1 VEKRNFMEPSR
12 LTFTRRTALRLIAGG
27 AAATALAGVAGLHG
41 LSGPPAVE
49 AAPPGPVEPQ
59 GGAGVFDVDPDQS
72 DVSQDPNTTT
82 TGDIDA
88 LPEDMDF

>member
-1 VEKRNFMEPSR
+1 MEPSR
-12 LTFTRRTALRLIAGG
+12 LTFTRRTALRLIAGST
-27 AAATALAGVAGLHG
+27 AAMALAGVTGLPGLPG
-41 LSGPPAVE
+41 LSIGE
-49 AAPPGPVEPQ
+49 AALLEPAPVEPQ

-72 DVSQDPNTTT
+72 GVSQDPNAVV

>member
-1 VEKRNFMEPSR
+1 MEPSR

-27 AAATALAGVAGLHG
+27 AAAMAVAGVTGLPG
-41 LSGPPAVE
+41 LPGLPAVE
-49 AAPPGPVEPQ
+49 AAPTAAVEPQ
-59 GGAGVFDVDPDQS
+59 GGAGVFDVDPDQG
-72 DVSQDPNTTT
+72 DVSQDPNSTT

>member
-1 VEKRNFMEPSR
+1 MEPSR
-12 LTFTRRTALRLIAGG
+12 LTFTRRTALRLIGGG
-27 AAATALAGVAGLHG
+27 AAAIAVAGVTGLPGLAGL
-41 LSGPPAVE
+41 PAVE

-72 DVSQDPNTTT
+72 DVSQDPNSIT
-82 TGDIDA
+82 TGDLDA

>member
-1 VEKRNFMEPSR
+1 MEPSR

>member
-1 VEKRNFMEPSR
+1 MEPSR
-12 LTFTRRTALRLIAGG
+12 LTFTRRTALRLAAGWT
-27 AAATALAGVAGLHG
+27 AALAVAGVTGLPG
-41 LSGPPAVE
+41 LSGLPAVE
-49 AAPPGPVEPQ
+49 AALLEPDPVEPQ

-72 DVSQDPNTTT
+72 GVSQDPNATV

>member
-1 VEKRNFMEPSR
+1 MEPSR

-27 AAATALAGVAGLHG
+27 TAAIALAGVAELPGLTIG
-41 LSGPPAVE
+41 QAALLEPA
-49 AAPPGPVEPQ
+49 PVEPQ

-72 DVSQDPNTTT
+72 GVSQDPNATV